1 MSLDHVCPIPPSEM
15 WLTFSLSERM
25 PGIEIAC
32 LNTVCVHANL

>member
-25 PGIEIAC
+25 PGIEIVC
-32 LNTVCVHANL
+32 LSTVCVHANL